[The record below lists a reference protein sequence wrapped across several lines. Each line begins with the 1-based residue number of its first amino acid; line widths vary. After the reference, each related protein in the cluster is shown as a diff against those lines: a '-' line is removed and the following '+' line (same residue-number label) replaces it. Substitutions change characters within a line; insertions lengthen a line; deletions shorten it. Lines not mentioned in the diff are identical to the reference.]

1 MYDDS
6 MLIRGLSA
14 LGIIASDEQLSQL
27 HHYYEMMVE
36 TNRVMNLTAIT
47 EYEDVCVKHWLDS
60 LCLVKV
66 LPGLV
71 SGDALSVIDIGTG
84 AGFPGVPLKILFP
97 QIRLTLL
104 DSLGKRITFLERV
117 VAECGLKDVTCLH
130 ARAEEY
136 SRKAEHR
143 EQYDVCVSRAV
154 TRLAS
159 LTELCLPYVK
169 VGGRFVPYKSGDCA
183 EEVAEAG
190 FAIAT
195 LGGKLEETAS
205 FVVPESDLGR
215 KLLVISKKRSTD
227 KKYPRVGGKPMKSP
241 IVSRETLG

>member
-1 MYDDS
+1 MYDDTKL
-6 MLIRGLSA
+6 MRGLSE
-14 LGIIASDEQLSQL
+14 LGLSAGKEQLEQL

-66 LPGLV
+66 LPGLASGEAV
-71 SGDALSVIDIGTG
+71 SMIDVGTG

-104 DSLGKRITFLERV
+104 DSLGKRISFLERV
-117 VAECGLKDVTCLH
+117 VAECGLSDVTCLH

-136 SRKAEHR
+136 SRKEEYR
-143 EQYDVCVSRAV
+143 EAYDVCVSRAV

-169 VGGRFVPYKSGDCA
+169 VGGKFIPYKSGDCA
-183 EEVAEAG
+183 GEVAEAG
-190 FAIAT
+190 LAITT
-195 LGGKLEETAS
+195 LGGKLEETAAFS
-205 FVVPESDLGR
+205 VPESDLGR
-215 KLLVISKKRSTD
+215 TLLVISKKRATD
-227 KKYPRVGGKPMKSP
+227 RKYPRGGGKPMKSP
-241 IVSRETLG
+241 IVSRETF